1 MPVFNGT
8 TGALHQVVG
17 LVLALRGGIINRMIT
32 VLYFARL
39 REALGTGSEQLAL
52 PPEVRD
58 VAGLR
63 MLLAAR
69 GGAWRQEFAANGAV
83 RAAVNQSMADGETR
97 VADGD
102 EVAFF
107 PPVTGG

>member
-1 MPVFNGT
+1 MV
-8 TGALHQVVG
+8 
-17 LVLALRGGIINRMIT
+17 T

-39 REALGTGSEQLAL
+39 REALGTASEQLAL
-52 PPEVRD
+52 PPAVRD
-58 VAGLR
+58 LEGLR
-63 MLLAAR
+63 ALLVAR
-69 GGAWRQEFAANGAV
+69 GGAWEKELAPSSPV
-83 RAAVNQSMADGETR
+83 RAAVNQAMAVGDVP

>member
-1 MPVFNGT
+1 
-8 TGALHQVVG
+8 
-17 LVLALRGGIINRMIT
+17 MIR

-39 REALGTGSEQLAL
+39 REQLGTAGEDL
-52 PPEVRD
+52 PAT
-58 VAGLR
+58 VATLGD
-63 MLLAAR
+63 LAAALRGR
-69 GGAWRQEFAANGAV
+69 GGAWAEAFAPDQTV
-83 RAAVNQSMADGETR
+83 MVAVNQELARPETP